1 MLNAI
6 AAFEAK
12 YQLRSPLAAATALIF
27 FLLAFGATTIDQ
39 IQIGSGSNV
48 YVNSPS
54 ALLEVVGI
62 LNIFGLFAIT
72 AFVANVVIRDDETG
86 FAPIIRATRIT
97 KPAYLLGRFAGA
109 FAVAFLVML
118 AVPLG
123 VLVGSWMP
131 WVDPAKLGP
140 FVATHY
146 LYAVFVMGL
155 PTLLVMAT
163 AFFALATATRSML
176 WTYLGVVAFLV
187 LFVVTRVLLRDP
199 ANDVLAALTDPFGM
213 SPLTRTTRYWTAA
226 ERNTMLPPLEG
237 LLLANRLIWLGVSAA
252 LFALAY
258 ALFRV
263 DGRPL
268 LARRAKPAAPAA
280 ETLPTPPRHAA
291 LPAARSGMG
300 WAQLMA
306 LARFDMAYVFKSPAF
321 FVLLAIGLLNAWG
334 NLSVVAE
341 LRGVPYF
348 PVTRAVVQ
356 ALEGGFTFIPFI
368 VALFYAGE
376 LVWRD
381 RQQRMHE
388 LIDSAPVPAW
398 AHLAPKV
405 LALTGVLLA
414 AYLAAVLL
422 GVSYQLAHGYTQLE
436 LGHYLLWLVL
446 PGLVGS
452 LLLAVLAL
460 VLQVVAP
467 SKPIGW
473 GLTLLVLVASMA
485 LNLAGWSH
493 PLYNYGGTPSV
504 PLSDMNGMGRFWVGR
519 AWLQA
524 YWLAFAG
531 LLLVLAYGLWKRGT
545 QDALRPRLAQLG
557 ARLAGWPAAL
567 LATFGLLW
575 LAIGAWVFYNTNV
588 LNTYKSSSTRERE
601 LAAYEQA
608 LLGYAAL
615 PQPTITHVR
624 LNVALH
630 PREARAVTQGEYRLE
645 NRTGA
650 PLAEVHVRW
659 LEPLQMTTLE
669 LQGATLAKDHGDF
682 NYRIYRLATPMQP
695 GEQRTLRFATLLA
708 QQGFAA
714 EEQLTSLVANGS
726 FVNNMQISPQLGM
739 DRSGLLQDRH
749 KRRKYG
755 LEPELRMAKLE
766 DDHARAHH
774 YLRKDSDW
782 VTADLTVQ
790 TDADQTP
797 VAPGDVV
804 SDTTAAGRRTL
815 HTRSEVPIQHFF
827 SMQSARYAEGKASW
841 TSPAGE
847 TVPLTVYH
855 HPAHTHNVPL
865 MLAAMQESLTLFNR
879 LYSPYQF
886 HQARIIEFPAY
897 ASFAQAFAATV
908 PYSEGIGFIQNQ
920 QPGSDRIDL
929 VTYVTAHEIAH
940 QWWAHQVIGADMQ
953 GGTLLSETFAQYSAL
968 RVMEQLHGAA
978 MMRQFLKYELD
989 SYLRARGSEVIEEL
1003 PLARVENQPYIHYRK
1018 GSLAMWTAKE
1028 LLGADVV
1035 DAALRRLIQRFAFQ
1049 AAPYPRSTDFIAL
1062 LREEAGS
1069 DARRQQLITD
1079 LFEKITLV
1087 DMRAENPSAKQLA
1100 DGRWEVRFTVNGRK
1114 LYADGQGKETEAPL
1128 DEPFDIGV
1136 FAAEP
1141 GKPGFKPADV
1151 LHSER
1156 RTFKTGSA
1164 EVVLVVKAKPSH
1176 VGVDPQNIRID
1187 RNSSDN
1193 VVSVP

>member
-1 MLNAI
+1 MLKTI

-27 FLLAFGATTIDQ
+27 FLLAFSATTIDQ

-48 YVNSPS
+48 HVNSPR

-109 FAVAFLVML
+109 FAVAFVVML

-146 LYAVFVMGL
+146 FYAVFVMGL

-163 AFFALATATRSML
+163 AFFAVATATRSML

-213 SPLTRTTRYWTAA
+213 SPLTRATRYWTAT
-226 ERNTMLPPLEG
+226 ERNTLLPPLEG
-237 LLLANRLIWLGVSAA
+237 LLLANRLIWLGISAA

-263 DGRPL
+263 DGQPL
-268 LARRAKPAAPAA
+268 FKRRAKPAAPAA
-280 ETLPTPPRHAA
+280 EAPPPPRHAA

-300 WAQLMA
+300 WAQLLA
-306 LARFDMAYVFKSPAF
+306 LTRFDMAYVFKSPAF
-321 FVLLAIGLLNAWG
+321 FVLLALGLFNSWG
-334 NLSVVAE
+334 NLSTVAE

-356 ALEGGFTFIPFI
+356 ALEGAFTIIPFI

-376 LVWRD
+376 LIWRD

-414 AYLAAVLL
+414 TYLAAVLM
-422 GVSYQLAHGYTQLE
+422 GVGYQLAHGYTQLE

-452 LLLAVLAL
+452 VLLAVLAL
-460 VLQVVAP
+460 VLQVIAP

-473 GLTLLVLVASMA
+473 GLTLLVLVAGMA

-493 PLYNYGGTPSV
+493 PLYNYGATPPV
-504 PLSDMNGMGRFWVGR
+504 PLSDMNGMGRFWIGR

-557 ARLAGWPAAL
+557 ARLAGWPTAL
-567 LATFGLLW
+567 LAAFGLLW

-588 LNTYKSSSTRERE
+588 LNTYKSSTARERE

-608 LLGYAAL
+608 LLGYAAR

-624 LNVALH
+624 LNVALY
-630 PREARAVTQGEYRLE
+630 PREVRAVTQGEYRLE

-650 PLAEVHVRW
+650 PLTEVHVRW

-682 NYRIYRLATPMQP
+682 NYRIYHLATPMQP
-695 GEQRTLRFATLLA
+695 GEQRTLRFASVLA

-726 FVNNMQISPQLGM
+726 FVNNMQISPLLGM

-766 DDHARAHH
+766 DDAARAHH

-797 VAPGDVV
+797 VVPGNLV

-847 TVPLTVYH
+847 TVPIAVYH
-855 HPAHTHNVPL
+855 HPAHAHNVPL
-865 MLAAMQESLTLFNR
+865 MLAAVQESLTLFSR

-897 ASFAQAFAATV
+897 AGFAQAFAATV

-929 VTYVTAHEIAH
+929 VTYVTAHEFAH

-953 GGTLLSETFAQYSAL
+953 GSTLLSETFAQYSAL
-968 RVMEQLHGAA
+968 RVMEQQHGPA

-989 SYLRARGSEVIEEL
+989 SYLRARGSEVLEEL

-1018 GSLAMWTAKE
+1018 GALVMWTAKE

-1049 AAPYPRSTDFIAL
+1049 AAPYPRSSDFIAL
-1062 LREEAGS
+1062 LREEAGP

-1087 DMRAENPSAKQLA
+1087 DMRAENPSAKKLA

-1136 FAAEP
+1136 FSAEP
-1141 GKPGFKPADV
+1141 GKPGFKPTDV

-1156 RTFKTGSA
+1156 RVFKTGAA
-1164 EVVLVVKAKPSH
+1164 EVVLVVKARPTH
-1176 VGVDPQNIRID
+1176 VGVDPQNTRID
-1187 RNSSDN
+1187 RNSADN
-1193 VVSVP
+1193 VIELP